1 MPKSSIDPIVIE
13 NLRNALEE
21 SGRSAYSVAK
31 ALGYAPNGLYQVL
44 KGKNGILLP
53 TLREIAAELGKSVSE
68 LVDDP
73 TPAAS
78 KNGSPAVS
86 AEAMML
92 GQRLAD
98 ARKRA
103 GLTQIDLAV
112 ALGYG
117 HTQQMISLVER
128 GERGLRSSYIAKA
141 AEELGTST
149 DYLLGVLDD
158 PTPAAERNGSPAVSA
173 NDGGYPVPEK
183 HANIDTRPVAETKP
197 GYNPKEAND
206 QAGIWNL
213 PIREVRPAA
222 GSGADVFGEEVV
234 GYVPFRADW
243 LKERSIDPA
252 QADVAQVSGDSMEPT
267 LPDGCQILVDRSR
280 RELQPKHIYVLRNE
294 DGLVV
299 KRVDCNRDGWWVI
312 SDNPAWLPVSLSEDT
327 NIVGEVRWS
336 AVTH

>member
-13 NLRNALEE
+13 NLRNALEK

-68 LVDDP
+68 LVDHP

-78 KNGSPAVS
+78 RNANPAVS
-86 AEAMML
+86 
-92 GQRLAD
+92 
-98 ARKRA
+98 
-103 GLTQIDLAV
+103 V
-112 ALGYG
+112 
-117 HTQQMISLVER
+117 
-128 GERGLRSSYIAKA
+128 
-141 AEELGTST
+141 
-149 DYLLGVLDD
+149 
-158 PTPAAERNGSPAVSA
+158 

-183 HANIDTRPVAETKP
+183 HVNIDTRPVAETKP
-197 GYNPKEAND
+197 GYNLDEAND

-213 PIREVRPAA
+213 PVREVRPAA
-222 GSGADVFGEEVV
+222 GSGAEVFGEEVV

-252 QADVAQVSGDSMEPT
+252 QADVVQVSGESMEPT
-267 LPDGCQILVDRSR
+267 LPDGCSILVDRSR
-280 RELQPKHIYVLRNE
+280 RELQPKCIYVLRNE

-299 KRVDCNRDGWWVI
+299 KRVDRNRDGWWVI
-312 SDNPAWLPVSLSEDT
+312 SDNPAWLPVMLTEDT
-327 NIVGEVRWS
+327 DIVGEVRWLGR
-336 AVTH
+336 TF

>member
-78 KNGSPAVS
+78 
-86 AEAMML
+86 
-92 GQRLAD
+92 
-98 ARKRA
+98 
-103 GLTQIDLAV
+103 
-112 ALGYG
+112 
-117 HTQQMISLVER
+117 
-128 GERGLRSSYIAKA
+128 
-141 AEELGTST
+141 
-149 DYLLGVLDD
+149 
-158 PTPAAERNGSPAVSA
+158 RNGSPAVSA
-173 NDGGYPVPEK
+173 NDGDHTVPEK

-197 GYNPKEAND
+197 GYNPDEAYD
-206 QAGIWNL
+206 QAGVWNL
-213 PIREVRPAA
+213 PVREVSPAA
-222 GSGADVFGEEVV
+222 GSGAEVFGEEVV

-252 QADVAQVSGDSMEPT
+252 QTDIVQVSGPSMEPT
-267 LPDGCQILVDRSR
+267 LPDGCSILVDRNR
-280 RELQPKHIYVLRNE
+280 RELQPKCIYVLRNK

-299 KRVDCNRDGWWVI
+299 KRVDRNREGWWVI
-312 SDNPAWLPVSLSEDT
+312 SDNPAWLPVMLTEDT
-327 NIVGEVRWS
+327 DIIGEVRWV
-336 AVTH
+336 ARTF